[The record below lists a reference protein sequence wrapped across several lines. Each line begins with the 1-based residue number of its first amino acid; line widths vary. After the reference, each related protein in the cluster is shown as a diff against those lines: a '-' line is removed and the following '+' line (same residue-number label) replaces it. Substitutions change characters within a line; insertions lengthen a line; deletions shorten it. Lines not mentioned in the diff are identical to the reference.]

1 MFLSEGK
8 SDRSSGLVHRPSTL
22 LACLAF
28 QSRYEDWRG
37 WLSDMPHPGIADE
50 DEGVFTHMLGKV
62 TANPDRVYRTVTEAY
77 HWQAPARITRN
88 VSDSH

>member
-1 MFLSEGK
+1 
-8 SDRSSGLVHRPSTL
+8 
-22 LACLAF
+22 
-28 QSRYEDWRG
+28 
-37 WLSDMPHPGIADE
+37 MPHPGIADE